1 LLLGAG
7 PSASFLELLEASM
20 PSESRDPRT
29 FTDMVLALLENRF
42 PWFETGSESVSGADT
57 IETLGE
63 LHRSLLE
70 HATARHAHDT

>member
-1 LLLGAG
+1 
-7 PSASFLELLEASM
+7 
-20 PSESRDPRT
+20 
-29 FTDMVLALLENRF
+29 MVLALLENRF
-42 PWFETGSESVSGADT
+42 PWLETGSESVSGADT